1 MKHAAQYH
9 LISWGR
15 ERGWGERW
23 EEGGDIMERWR
34 KRSLERSC
42 QGRGREEREGGEEG
56 ELWKDRILK

>member
-1 MKHAAQYH
+1 
-9 LISWGR
+9 
-15 ERGWGERW
+15 
-23 EEGGDIMERWR
+23 MERRR